1 VSYSAPRL
9 RPVEIPE
16 TRYARSGD
24 VSIAYQVFGEGPF
37 DLVFVPGAFSHVDLI
52 WTDERRAAYFRTLA
66 SFARVIVFDKRGTG
80 ASDHV
85 EIADLESRMD
95 DVRAVMEDAGSARA
109 AVMGSSEG
117 GPMSMLF
124 AATYPERTR
133 ALVLY
138 GTFARG
144 VWAPDYPWMPTRAE
158 QERDYEQDART
169 WGTPEAARWY
179 VHPDEADDPEVLR
192 TQAAHMRMMGS
203 PGAVA
208 AIGRM
213 NSEIDVRHILRSIRV
228 PTLVL
233 HRLEDHLPID
243 NARFL
248 AREIPGARLVEL
260 PGGPHMTFHGD
271 WRAVVREVESFL
283 VPLAAA
289 PDDEPETESVLAT
302 VLFTDIVGS
311 TAKAASVGDRAWREL
326 LDRHHSAIRAQLARF
341 RGRELDTAGDGF
353 FASFDGPAR
362 AIRCACAIRG
372 AISELDL
379 EVRAGLHTGECE
391 VLDDKVAGIAVSI
404 GARVAA
410 EAGPGEVL
418 VSQTVKDLVAGSG
431 IGFESRGAAELK
443 GVPGEWRLYAVGDA

>member
-1 VSYSAPRL
+1 
-9 RPVEIPE
+9 VEIPE

-24 VSIAYQVFGEGPF
+24 VSIAYQVFGDGPF

-52 WTDERRAAYFRTLA
+52 WTDERRAAYFRALA

-85 EIADLESRMD
+85 EVADLESRMD

-158 QERDYEQDART
+158 QEREDEEDART

-179 VHPDEADDPEVLR
+179 VHPDEVDNPEVVR
-192 TQAAHMRMMGS
+192 TQAGRMRMMGS

-208 AIGRM
+208 AVGRM
-213 NSEIDVRHILRSIRV
+213 NREIDVRHILRAIRV

-248 AREIPGARLVEL
+248 AQEIPGARLVEL
-260 PGGPHMTFHGD
+260 PGGPHMTHHGD
-271 WRAVVREVESFL
+271 WRAVVREIESFL

-289 PDDEPETESVLAT
+289 PHDEPETESVLAT

-311 TAKAASVGDRAWREL
+311 TAKAALVGDRAWREL
-326 LDRHHSAIRAQLARF
+326 LDRHHTAIRTQLARY

-372 AISELDL
+372 ALGELDL
-379 EVRAGLHTGECE
+379 EVRAGCTR
-391 VLDDKVAGIAVSI
+391 AS
-404 GARVAA
+404 ARCSTARSRGSLSRSA
-410 EAGPGEVL
+410 RAWRPRPARARCSYPRQSRISL
-418 VSQTVKDLVAGSG
+418 PAPGSG
-431 IGFESRGAAELK
+431 SRAGAW
-443 GVPGEWRLYAVGDA
+443 PS